1 MKMRKQ
7 QILKILVVAGAI
19 IFTGCGSMNLQEKD
33 ELSYRKAGI
42 QYMEKGNYE
51 QAAKAFQKALDYAN
65 GRIGNVELDICYYKA
80 LSFAR
85 MGEVSKA
92 EEVYNA
98 LINYDSDNADA
109 YLQRGNLYAFEQ
121 KVKEAVADYE
131 KAIALKPGK
140 QELYMAV
147 YENLLAAGAGKT
159 QAQSYLKRALQLS
172 DESGE
177 DYRNKGKIYYI
188 LGEYDKAK
196 QYLSMAENEGDEEA
210 RLYMARVYEAA
221 GEKQQAYAIYE
232 SYDKTHKDSFAKLR
246 LVNLVME
253 QKEYEKALTYITEA
267 KKLVEKDQ
275 LQQLLT
281 YEIIAL
287 EKTGDKEQAKKAL
300 QSYTRTYPE
309 DQKAKRELAFLEYTT
324 EAEEQQ

>member
-1 MKMRKQ
+1 MRKQ
-7 QILKILVVAGAI
+7 QMLKILLVAGAI

-33 ELSYRKAGI
+33 ELSYRKVGI
-42 QYMEKGNYE
+42 QYMEKGNFE

-80 LSFAR
+80 SALAR
-85 MGEVSKA
+85 MGEVKKA

-98 LINYDSDNADA
+98 LINYDSENANA
-109 YLQRGNLYAFEQ
+109 YLQRGNLYVFENNLNAA
-121 KVKEAVADYE
+121 VKDYE
-131 KAIALKPGK
+131 KAIALNPGK
-140 QELYMAV
+140 MELYMAV
-147 YENLLAAGAGKT
+147 YENLLAAGAGKS
-159 QAQSYLKRALQLS
+159 QAQGYLKRALQLS
-172 DESGE
+172 GESGE

-188 LGEYDKAK
+188 LGEYEKAK
-196 QYLSMAENEGDEEA
+196 QFLSMAENEGDEEA
-210 RLYMARVYEAA
+210 RLYMARVYEAT

-253 QKEYEKALTYITEA
+253 QREYEKALTYIAEA

-275 LQQLLT
+275 QQQLLT

-287 EKTGDKEQAKKAL
+287 EKNGDKEQAKKAL
-300 QSYTRTYPE
+300 LAYTRSYPE

-324 EAEEQQ
+324 AVDEQQ